1 MPSRRVRP
9 LPRGLPRMGVASRI
23 RQSKRTPLLQVVKT
37 SAAVIAAWFASVALL
52 QQPLPIFAAIAALL
66 VVLPSVNQ
74 SFVRGLERSVGVI
87 AGVLIAF
94 AAGLVFGDATWIV
107 LVIVVVSLLVAWAF
121 RLTPSSAN
129 QVPISA
135 MLVLAIGAQT
145 PDYALDRVLETIIGA
160 AIALAVNALIVPP
173 VLLAPAHLAV
183 GRLAR
188 DIASVL
194 DETAA
199 VLSEPVD
206 AARLRAGLDDARAL
220 RAAQAR
226 ASSAVT
232 AGVESLQLNPRAS
245 RNRSVLEA
253 DGALLDRLTVLVNRV
268 VGMVRSVH
276 DNYDPGLADDPVVQS
291 IAEDLRRAAHD
302 VRLLART
309 TEEARPA
316 DTGRPASST
325 PSPDDTPALTSP
337 VQVLRPDP
345 DNWVLVGS
353 LLEDLRR
360 VREEIIG

>member
-1 MPSRRVRP
+1 
-9 LPRGLPRMGVASRI
+9 MGVASRI

-37 SAAVIAAWFASVALL
+37 SAAVIAAWFVSVALL

-302 VRLLART
+302 VRILART

>member
-1 MPSRRVRP
+1 
-9 LPRGLPRMGVASRI
+9 MGVASRI

>member
-1 MPSRRVRP
+1 MRIV
-9 LPRGLPRMGVASRI
+9 SRI
-23 RQSKRTPLLQVVKT
+23 RQTKRTPLLQVVKT

-94 AAGLVFGDATWIV
+94 AAGQVFGDATWIV

-145 PDYALDRVLETIIGA
+145 PDYALDRVLETVIGA
-160 AIALAVNALIVPP
+160 AIALAINALIVPP

-199 VLSEPVD
+199 TLAEPSDHDRLD
-206 AARLRAGLDDARAL
+206 AALAAARAL
-220 RAAQAR
+220 RASQSR
-226 ASSAVT
+226 AVAAVT
-232 AGVESLQLNPRAS
+232 AGDESLQLNPRAS

-253 DGALLDRLTVLVNRV
+253 DGALLDRLTVVVNRV

-276 DNYDPGLADDPVVQS
+276 DNYDASLADDPVVQD
-291 IAEDLRRAAHD
+291 IARDLRRAAHD
-302 VRLLART
+302 VRLLARS
-309 TEEARPA
+309 TEEARPGPA
-316 DTGRPASST
+316 DPADST
-325 PSPDDTPALTSP
+325 RSTAPDDAPALTAP
-337 VQVLRPDP
+337 IRVLRPDP

>member
-1 MPSRRVRP
+1 
-9 LPRGLPRMGVASRI
+9 MGVASRI

-325 PSPDDTPALTSP
+325 PSPSPDDTPALTSP